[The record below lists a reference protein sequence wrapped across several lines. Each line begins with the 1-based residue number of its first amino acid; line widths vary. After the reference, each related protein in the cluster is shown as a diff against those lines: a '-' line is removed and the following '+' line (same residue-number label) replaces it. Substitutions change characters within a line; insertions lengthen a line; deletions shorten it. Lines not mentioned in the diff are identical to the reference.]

1 MKKSFTFGYVIIA
14 VLLAFVW
21 MSLHASTSAAVPAM
35 SFTDTPTA
43 TPPDTPTNT
52 PTNTPATPPT
62 NTPTSRPPDTPQ
74 PGPTNTPALDL
85 TPEGVLT
92 LPVTGQGTLVPLLVL
107 VVVAVGLL
115 GLARLRHTYLR

>member
-35 SFTDTPTA
+35 ILTDTPTA
-43 TPPDTPTNT
+43 TPSDTPTNT
-52 PTNTPATPPT
+52 PTDTPVTPPT
-62 NTPTSRPPDTPQ
+62 NTPPPQDKTPA
-74 PGPTNTPALDL
+74 PGPTDTPALDL

-92 LPVTGQGTLVPLLVL
+92 LPVTGQGALMPLLVL
-107 VVVAVGLL
+107 LVVGVGLL
-115 GLARLRHTYLR
+115 GLARLRHSHLR

>member
-35 SFTDTPTA
+35 ILTDTPTA
-43 TPPDTPTNT
+43 TPPDTPTDT
-52 PTNTPATPPT
+52 PTDTPATPPT
-62 NTPTSRPPDTPQ
+62 NTPPPPP
-74 PGPTNTPALDL
+74 PGPTDTPALDL

-92 LPVTGQGTLVPLLVL
+92 LPVTGQGAVMPFLVLLV
-107 VVVAVGLL
+107 VGVGLL
-115 GLARLRHTYLR
+115 GLARLRHSHLR